1 MSRILLAIVSVA
13 MAFTCAVR
21 PLSAQE
27 KAVTIGMT
35 NWAENIAVANLWKI
49 LLSERDYRVELKSV
63 DRVLAF
69 SGLARGDIDLGLETW
84 LPKTDKEVMDRFGKS
99 IEVHDS
105 WYKGTRQG
113 FVVPSYVG
121 IDSIRELSEHEA
133 EFPAAGE
140 EAAIVGIDP
149 GSSLMQ
155 MAEKVL
161 DTYDLDMKLVNSS
174 ETGMMSALARAYR
187 NRTPIV
193 VTLWSPHWAFAEYD
207 LKYLQDTEDDFGGS
221 DDIHFMSRAG
231 FGEDHPEALRWLNAW
246 DMSDDELGS
255 LMLTIEKAGDA
266 EAGARRWL
274 AENRPLVDGWFGAG
288 EAAAP

>member
-1 MSRILLAIVSVA
+1 MGKLVSVFTSAVMALCLLASPVN
-13 MAFTCAVR
+13 
-21 PLSAQE
+21 AQ
-27 KAVTIGMT
+27 KRNMTIGMT

-49 LLSERDYRVELKSV
+49 LLAEHGYQAELRTV

-84 LPKTDKEVMDRFGKS
+84 LPKTDKSVMDRFGKS

-113 FVVPSYVG
+113 LVVPSYVTVN
-121 IDSIRELSEHEA
+121 SIRELSEHEA

-140 EAAIVGIDP
+140 KAAIVGIDP

-161 DTYDLDMKLVNSS
+161 KTYDLDMKLINSS

-187 NRTPIV
+187 DRAPIV

-207 LKYLQDTEDDFGGS
+207 LKYLEDTEDDFGGS
-221 DDIHFMSRAG
+221 DDIHFMSRSG
-231 FGEDHPEALRWLNAW
+231 FGKDFPEVLGWMNAW
-246 DMSDDELGS
+246 DMTDSQLGS
-255 LMLTIEKAGDA
+255 LMLTIERAGNA
-266 EAGARRWL
+266 EAGARQWL
-274 AENRPLVDGWFGAG
+274 TENRSLADGWM
-288 EAAAP
+288 AAKAKTGP